1 MAIYCQTFDHGPG
14 FQKRS
19 CTSRLKAFCGSRYP
33 VVPGLKNTTSFDNF
47 VPFFFATLIQTC
59 GLAVKT
65 RSSCSVYGT
74 IETTPAPTSLCGLPQ
89 TFNQVCHP
97 GGRSPYFPLRLPLAI
112 GRGPGG
118 TAYAAA
124 LQEGPL
130 SPTQLARH
138 TCASMCPGIPV
149 QWRLHAAQ
157 GGHRY
162 LAVNLQSRWCLCE
175 AAPQLGCQV
184 CSRILASLSTGQ
196 LH

>member
-1 MAIYCQTFDHGPG
+1 MELSQNVLA
-14 FQKRS
+14 S
-19 CTSRLKAFCGSRYP
+19 YP
-33 VVPGLKNTTSFDNF
+33 
-47 VPFFFATLIQTC
+47 
-59 GLAVKT
+59 
-65 RSSCSVYGT
+65 T
-74 IETTPAPTSLCGLPQ
+74 IGDSNESMRRQGWGMYRVERHKMPLLQRQRGNCRGEGLPQ